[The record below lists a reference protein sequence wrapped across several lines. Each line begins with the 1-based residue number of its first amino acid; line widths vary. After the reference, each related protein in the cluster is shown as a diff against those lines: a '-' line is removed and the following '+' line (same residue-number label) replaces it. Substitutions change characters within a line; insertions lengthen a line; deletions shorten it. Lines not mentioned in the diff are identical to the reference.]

1 MDIDNLRTPI
11 PRHSFYLG
19 MSGPPTI
26 GANGTWL
33 ESEQFCYP
41 NGAMRRRAYA
51 INQVTGKHQL
61 VRCGVADTYFSIPV
75 LSSCGGGFLS
85 TKDGVIVYYPANR

>member
-1 MDIDNLRTPI
+1 MSRTPI

-19 MSGPPTI
+19 MSGPPII

-51 INQVTGKHQL
+51 INQTTGKHQL
-61 VRCGVADTYFSIPV
+61 VKCGIADTYFSIPV
-75 LSSCGGGFLS
+75 LPSCGGGFLS
-85 TKDGVIVYYPANR
+85 IKDKVIVYHPASK

>member
-1 MDIDNLRTPI
+1 MSRTPI

-19 MSGPPTI
+19 MQSPPII

-51 INQVTGKHQL
+51 INQTTGKHQL
-61 VRCGVADTYFSIPV
+61 VKCGIADTYFSIPV
-75 LSSCGGGFLS
+75 LPSCGGGFLS
-85 TKDGVIVYYPANR
+85 IKDEVIVYHPASK